1 MLVPFVLENSQIWQR
16 IAHVENGHISSGPAI
31 PPSKGGGPK
40 CSPILGVPSTSVYT
54 LCQTYKFDVVT
65 HMGRGPVYRGSAMP
79 HPKVLGPALPLF
91 GVLFHLRVHYLSQN
105 YQTDVVTHM
114 GKVLVFRGLSSFVS
128 R

>member
-1 MLVPFVLENSQIWQR
+1 VLPNS
-16 IAHVENGHISSGPAI
+16 
-31 PPSKGGGPK
+31 GGPFYF
-40 CSPILGVPSTSVYT
+40 CVHPLS
-54 LCQTYKFDVVT
+54 QTYKFDVVT

-91 GVLFHLRVHYLSQN
+91 GVLFHLRVHHLSQN